1 MLMNKKRRDPK
12 GSLTQYAYR
21 VIREKILKGEIPLGA
36 PLPRLQLA
44 KEFAMSALPVAAALQ
59 LLQSDGLVESLP
71 RIGTRVRVP
80 TSQEVRGHCIVR
92 EALESQAARLLAEK
106 CTADE
111 RLELQKMAARLDEIF
126 AGPVKHKDHR
136 ADYWFQAYRYHMGF
150 HMRIAECT
158 GCLELCA
165 AIERNQVLIFNC
177 LYNNSARVHEF
188 RDPKDWHQLLIEK
201 ITSGDPDAAEVAMRR
216 HIRHGMDAIM
226 SRIHSVTFLADLADH
241 SLPESRELM
250 PEVALRS
257 GALPQ
262 DRIPS
267 RARSVRTL

>member
-1 MLMNKKRRDPK
+1 MNKKRRDPK
-12 GSLTQYAYR
+12 GSLTQYAYE

-71 RIGTRVRVP
+71 RIGTRVRIP
-80 TSQEVRGHCIVR
+80 TSQEVRGHCVVR

-111 RLELQKMAARLDEIF
+111 RLELQKMAAHLDEIF
-126 AGPVKHKDHR
+126 TGPVHHGHDRSDH
-136 ADYWFQAYRYHMGF
+136 WFQAYRYHMAF

-158 GCLELCA
+158 GCVELCD
-165 AIERNQVLIFNC
+165 AIKRNQVLIFNC

-188 RDPKDWHQLLIEK
+188 RDPKCWHQLLIEE
-201 ITSGDPDAAEVAMRR
+201 ITRGDPDAAEVAMRR

-226 SRIHSVTFLADLADH
+226 SRIHSVTFLADPAH
-241 SLPESRELM
+241 QSLPGSLSGEPEPALGSR
-250 PEVALRS
+250 
-257 GALPQ
+257 ALPQ
-262 DRIPS
+262 NRKPS
-267 RARSVRTL
+267 RARSVRSL